1 MTLLATTNVANEDAG
16 SPRALQHVAA
26 DRRRARARGP
36 LDARGSRDV
45 HLLRRA
51 SLGPAALT
59 RGFHVAFAVGAAFLA
74 AGLVVLVIGIRKRHV
89 ESIDRGRRRRSRR
102 GARCVTTVLR
112 ADAQRN
118 LVRVLDAARE
128 VFAEQGIDAP
138 VTEIADRAGVGVGT
152 IFRRFPTKDDL
163 LVAVVEQRTQQ
174 LIEAADLALESPDP
188 GAALRGFMETA
199 TAMQISDVCWCD
211 AGADLFERE
220 GIRELIDVL
229 VGKIGELLTSRADRR
244 PDSVRRAGTRYSRAS

>member
-1 MTLLATTNVANEDAG
+1 
-16 SPRALQHVAA
+16 
-26 DRRRARARGP
+26 
-36 LDARGSRDV
+36 
-45 HLLRRA
+45 
-51 SLGPAALT
+51 
-59 RGFHVAFAVGAAFLA
+59 
-74 AGLVVLVIGIRKRHV
+74 
-89 ESIDRGRRRRSRR
+89 
-102 GARCVTTVLR
+102 VTTVLR

-163 LVAVVEQRTQQ
+163 LVAVVEQRTEQ

-199 TAMQISDVCWCD
+199 TAMQISDVCWCE

-220 GIRELIDVL
+220 GIRELTDVL
-229 VGKIGELLTSRADRR
+229 VGKIGELLTSAQTAGQIRSDVRALDIPVLLMAVAKSGLMLEDAVPGAWKRYLAIILDGLRPEAARPLPRR
-244 PDSVRRAGTRYSRAS
+244 PLSRRQFEVARRSQPS

>member
-1 MTLLATTNVANEDAG
+1 MTTA
-16 SPRALQHVAA
+16 
-26 DRRRARARGP
+26 
-36 LDARGSRDV
+36 
-45 HLLRRA
+45 
-51 SLGPAALT
+51 
-59 RGFHVAFAVGAAFLA
+59 
-74 AGLVVLVIGIRKRHV
+74 
-89 ESIDRGRRRRSRR
+89 
-102 GARCVTTVLR
+102 LR

-188 GAALRGFMETA
+188 GAAIRGFMETA
-199 TAMQISDVCWCD
+199 TAMQISDVCWCE

-220 GIRELIDVL
+220 GIRELTDVL
-229 VGKIGELLTSRADRR
+229 VGKIGELLTSAQTAGQIRSDVRALDIPVLLMAVAKSGLMLEDAVPGAWKRYLAIILDGLRPEAARPLPRR
-244 PDSVRRAGTRYSRAS
+244 PLSRRQFEVARRSQPS

>member
-1 MTLLATTNVANEDAG
+1 
-16 SPRALQHVAA
+16 
-26 DRRRARARGP
+26 
-36 LDARGSRDV
+36 
-45 HLLRRA
+45 
-51 SLGPAALT
+51 
-59 RGFHVAFAVGAAFLA
+59 
-74 AGLVVLVIGIRKRHV
+74 
-89 ESIDRGRRRRSRR
+89 
-102 GARCVTTVLR
+102 VTTVLR

-199 TAMQISDVCWCD
+199 TAMQISDVCWCE

-220 GIRELIDVL
+220 GIRELTDVL
-229 VGKIGELLTSRADRR
+229 VGKIGELLTSAQTAGQIRSDVRALDIPVLLMAVAKSGLMLEDAVPGAWKRYLAIILDGLRPEAARPLPRR
-244 PDSVRRAGTRYSRAS
+244 PLSRRQFEVARRSQPS

>member
-1 MTLLATTNVANEDAG
+1 M
-16 SPRALQHVAA
+16 
-26 DRRRARARGP
+26 
-36 LDARGSRDV
+36 
-45 HLLRRA
+45 
-51 SLGPAALT
+51 
-59 RGFHVAFAVGAAFLA
+59 
-74 AGLVVLVIGIRKRHV
+74 
-89 ESIDRGRRRRSRR
+89 
-102 GARCVTTVLR
+102 TTVLR

-118 LVRVLDAARE
+118 LARVLDAARE

-152 IFRRFPTKDDL
+152 IFRRFPTKDEL

-199 TAMQISDVCWCD
+199 TAMQISDVCWCE

-220 GIRELIDVL
+220 GIRDLTDVL
-229 VGKIGELLTSRADRR
+229 VGKIGELLTSAQTAGQIRSDVRALDIPVLLMAVAKSGLMLEDAVPGAWKRYLAVILDGLRPEAARPLPLRPLSRR
-244 PDSVRRAGTRYSRAS
+244 QFEVARRGQPS

>member
-1 MTLLATTNVANEDAG
+1 
-16 SPRALQHVAA
+16 
-26 DRRRARARGP
+26 
-36 LDARGSRDV
+36 
-45 HLLRRA
+45 
-51 SLGPAALT
+51 
-59 RGFHVAFAVGAAFLA
+59 
-74 AGLVVLVIGIRKRHV
+74 
-89 ESIDRGRRRRSRR
+89 
-102 GARCVTTVLR
+102 VTTVLR

-163 LVAVVEQRTQQ
+163 LVAVVEQRSQQ

-199 TAMQISDVCWCD
+199 TAMQISDVCWCE
-211 AGADLFERE
+211 AGAELFERE
-220 GIRELIDVL
+220 GIRELTDVL
-229 VGKIGELLTSRADRR
+229 VGKIGELLTSAQTAGQIRSDVRALDIPVLLMAVAKSGLMLEDAVPGAWKRYLAIILDGLRPEAARPLPRR
-244 PDSVRRAGTRYSRAS
+244 PLSRRQFEVARRSQPS

>member
-1 MTLLATTNVANEDAG
+1 
-16 SPRALQHVAA
+16 
-26 DRRRARARGP
+26 
-36 LDARGSRDV
+36 
-45 HLLRRA
+45 
-51 SLGPAALT
+51 
-59 RGFHVAFAVGAAFLA
+59 
-74 AGLVVLVIGIRKRHV
+74 
-89 ESIDRGRRRRSRR
+89 
-102 GARCVTTVLR
+102 VTTVLR

-128 VFAEQGIDAP
+128 VFAEQGVDAP

-199 TAMQISDVCWCD
+199 TAMQISDVCWCE

-220 GIRELIDVL
+220 GIRELTDVL
-229 VGKIGELLTSRADRR
+229 VGKIGELLTSAQTAGQIRSDVRALDIPVLLMAVAKSGLMLEDAVPGAWKRYLSIILDGLRPEAARPLPRR
-244 PDSVRRAGTRYSRAS
+244 PLSRRQFEVARRSQPT